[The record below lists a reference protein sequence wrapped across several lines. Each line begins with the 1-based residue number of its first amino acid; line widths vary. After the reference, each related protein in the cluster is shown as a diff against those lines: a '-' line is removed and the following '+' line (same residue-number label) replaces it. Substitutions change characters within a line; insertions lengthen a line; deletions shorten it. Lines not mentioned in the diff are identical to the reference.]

1 MFVSTQGKSRPWQHQ
16 AMSYNLC
23 WSYGALLA
31 PEFLYLYTSI
41 GKVVCYHCKL
51 HLTFTFYSINIL
63 PCVPV
68 CLFVRDVCFSQSFH
82 EIVKYNPRILDSVE
96 TQTDQAPYLQ
106 AQNECILCNV
116 QAQHYIVED

>member
-63 PCVPV
+63 PSVLV
-68 CLFVRDVCFSQSFH
+68 CLCVSLKAFMTKHLDTARHHVFTSQQDMATF
-82 EIVKYNPRILDSVE
+82 L
-96 TQTDQAPYLQ
+96 L
-106 AQNECILCNV
+106 
-116 QAQHYIVED
+116 YIAA